1 MTKKKHNVQ
10 IRKEKKL
17 SNQNKKN
24 RKRERERASLE
35 KTRVL
40 VNNLT
45 PCPQGSHQ
53 QEHFSRGRSCGHA
66 RTSKRPGRRRIP
78 P

>member
-45 PCPQGSHQ
+45 PCLQGSH
-53 QEHFSRGRSCGHA
+53 
-66 RTSKRPGRRRIP
+66 
-78 P
+78 